1 MGLRPPSL
9 PSPARLH
16 TTSCCIVV
24 ESRTSGFDIRCIMMK
39 VNIGAV
45 LVLLACVAAHVSAN
59 PIRGWMGNGG
69 SNYWNRNMNNG
80 RWNFAR
86 GQMGNMGRMNE
97 DYKFD
102 NMAQWMNGDKGG
114 NMGQMY
120 NGMMGRMNNGMMG
133 GNMGQY
139 NMGNYR
145 MGNSGMGN
153 MINRWNMNNRNM
165 YWGW

>member
-1 MGLRPPSL
+1 MG
-9 PSPARLH
+9 
-16 TTSCCIVV
+16 
-24 ESRTSGFDIRCIMMK
+24 
-39 VNIGAV
+39 
-45 LVLLACVAAHVSAN
+45 VLLACVAAHVSAY
-59 PIRGWMGNGG
+59 PIQGWMGDGG

-97 DYKFD
+97 DYKF
-102 NMAQWMNGDKGG
+102 G

-120 NGMMGRMNNGMMG
+120 NGMMGHMHNGMMG

-139 NMGNYR
+139 NMRNYR

-153 MINRWNMNNRNM
+153 MMNRWNMNNRNM
-165 YWGW
+165 NWGW

>member
-1 MGLRPPSL
+1 MGSL

-16 TTSCCIVV
+16 TNSCCIVV
-24 ESRTSGFDIRCIMMK
+24 ESRISGIDLSCIMMK

-86 GQMGNMGRMNE
+86 GQM
-97 DYKFD
+97 
-102 NMAQWMNGDKGG
+102 
-114 NMGQMY
+114 Y

-153 MINRWNMNNRNM
+153 MMNRWNMNNRNM
-165 YWGW
+165 NWGW

>member
-1 MGLRPPSL
+1 MGSL

-16 TTSCCIVV
+16 ITFCCIVV
-24 ESRTSGFDIRCIMMK
+24 ESRTPGIDLSCIMMK
-39 VNIGAV
+39 VNIGAL
-45 LVLLACVAAHVSAN
+45 LVLLACVAAHVSAY

-86 GQMGNMGRMNE
+86 GQMGNMGRMNG
-97 DYKFD
+97 D
-102 NMAQWMNGDKGG
+102 NGG
-114 NMGQMY
+114 NMY

-145 MGNSGMGN
+145 MGNSGMGK
-153 MINRWNMNNRNM
+153 MMNRWNMNNRNM
-165 YWGW
+165 NWGW

>member
-1 MGLRPPSL
+1 MGSL

-16 TTSCCIVV
+16 ITFCCIVV
-24 ESRTSGFDIRCIMMK
+24 ESRTPGIDLSCIMMK
-39 VNIGAV
+39 VNIGAL
-45 LVLLACVAAHVSAN
+45 LVLLACVAAHVSAY

-69 SNYWNRNMNNG
+69 SNYWNRN
-80 RWNFAR
+80 
-86 GQMGNMGRMNE
+86 MNE

-120 NGMMGRMNNGMMG
+120 NGMMGHMHNGMMG

-139 NMGNYR
+139 NMRNYR

-153 MINRWNMNNRNM
+153 MMN
-165 YWGW
+165 

>member
-1 MGLRPPSL
+1 MGSL

-16 TTSCCIVV
+16 ITFCCIVV
-24 ESRTSGFDIRCIMMK
+24 ESRTPGIDLSCIMMK
-39 VNIGAV
+39 VNIGAL
-45 LVLLACVAAHVSAN
+45 LVLLACVAAHVSAY

-80 RWNFAR
+80 RWNFAQ

-102 NMAQWMNGDKGG
+102 NMAQWMNGEMGG
-114 NMGQMY
+114 YMGQF
-120 NGMMGRMNNGMMG
+120 
-133 GNMGQY
+133 

-153 MINRWNMNNRNM
+153 MMNRWNMNNRN
-165 YWGW
+165 